1 MLLLTEPYRFDL
13 ERIFVGDVPM
23 TFLLEVVLRTA
34 IMYAYTLLL
43 LRVIGKRGLGQMSA
57 FDFLVVIALG
67 SAVGDPMFYP
77 DVPVTHGLAVITVVV
92 VLQRAVSFLTEKS
105 ARAEAFIEGVPK
117 RLVYNGVIDC
127 ACLEREQLDRE
138 ELFSSLRL
146 EGALH
151 LGEIERAYI
160 EPSGRISVM
169 KRRDPPLGR
178 PLVAACDPDK
188 PRVYGKGETPGVDG
202 PFACEACGTLAP
214 NVAHACTHCRAERF
228 LRAVGSARSEAA
240 AHTT

>member
-13 ERIFVGDVPM
+13 HRIFIGEVPPL
-23 TFLLEVVLRTA
+23 FLLEIALRTA

-92 VLQRAVSFLTEKS
+92 VLQRAVSFITEKS
-105 ARAEAFIEGVPK
+105 VRAEAFIEGVPK
-117 RLVYNGVIDC
+117 RLVYQGVIDC
-127 ACLEREQLDRE
+127 ESLESEQLDRE

-146 EGALH
+146 AGTQH
-151 LGEIERAYI
+151 LGEVERAYI

-169 KRRDPPLGR
+169 RSADGRYGR

-188 PRVYGKGETPGVDG
+188 PRMYGRGETPGSDG
-202 PFACEACGTLAP
+202 PFACEVCGTLAP

-228 LRAVGSARSEAA
+228 LVAVR
-240 AHTT
+240 